1 VKVKATVQAMATD
14 AEADMADDGAAERT
28 FTRRELLG
36 AAAAG
41 ALVACAGPMGASGT
55 PATGAATG
63 PGPGPA
69 PSGPRPMKLL
79 ILGGTVFLGPEL
91 VEAAQARGHEV
102 TLFNRGKTRPGLFPD
117 VEKLH
122 GDRDGQLDALM
133 GRRWDAVVD
142 TSGYGGGGV
151 RLSAELLAPAVDRY
165 LFISSISAYAEGVTA
180 PVVEEAATAP
190 LLDPA
195 SEDVAKDYGALK
207 AACERAAEAAL
218 PGRAL
223 SIRPGLIVG
232 PGDPTDRFTYW
243 PVRLARGGE
252 VLAPGDGADPVQ
264 LIDVRDLAALA
275 VRCAEDR
282 RSGRM
287 NAVGPVGRLTMQ
299 GLVAG
304 CAAGAA
310 GQAAGAAV
318 APDATWVEAGFLE
331 AQHVAPWSDLP
342 VWMGK
347 DEALAQCANAR
358 AVAAGLACRPLAD
371 TARDT
376 LAWWRGLPEE
386 RRRSPKAG
394 LAPAREA
401 EVLAAWRARR
411 AG

>member
-1 VKVKATVQAMATD
+1 MAMPE
-14 AEADMADDGAAERT
+14 EADMDGDLAAERT

-41 ALVACAGPMGASGT
+41 ALVACAGPMGAGGPHQAT
-55 PATGAATG
+55 GRAAGPATAS
-63 PGPGPA
+63 GPA

-91 VEAAQARGHEV
+91 VELARARGHEV

-122 GDRDGQLDALM
+122 GDRDGQLDALK
-133 GRRWDAVVD
+133 GRRWDAVID
-142 TSGYGGGGV
+142 TSGYVPRLVG
-151 RLSAELLAPAVDRY
+151 LSAALLAPAVERY
-165 LFISSISAYAEGVTA
+165 LFISSISAYAEGVRA
-180 PVVEEAATAP
+180 PVLEEAATAP
-190 LLDPA
+190 LADPA
-195 SEDVAKDYGALK
+195 SEDVQKDYGALK

-264 LIDVRDLAALA
+264 VIDVRDLAALA

-282 RSGRM
+282 RSGLM
-287 NAVGPVGRLTMQ
+287 NAVGPVGRLTMR

-304 CAAGAA
+304 CAAGV
-310 GQAAGAAV
+310 GAD
-318 APDATWVEAGFLE
+318 PSATWVEAGFLD

-342 VWMGK
+342 AWMGK

-358 AVAAGLACRPLAD
+358 AVAAGLACRPVAD

-376 LAWWRGLPEE
+376 LDWWRGLPEE

-401 EVLAAWRARR
+401 EVLDAWRARR